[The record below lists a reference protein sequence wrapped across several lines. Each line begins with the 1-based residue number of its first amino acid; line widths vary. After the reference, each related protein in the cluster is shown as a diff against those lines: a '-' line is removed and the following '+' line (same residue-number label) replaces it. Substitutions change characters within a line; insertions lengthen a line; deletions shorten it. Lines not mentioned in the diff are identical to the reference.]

1 MSYEFDFTDV
11 FAAWPEL
18 LQGLAATLVLSTLGM
33 IIGMVVSIVG
43 ALGKTSG
50 PAWLRR
56 IINEYIELIRNTPL
70 LIQIFVIYFGLP
82 VLGFRLSSNAAAL
95 LALVVNVG
103 AYGIE
108 IIRAGI
114 ESIQKGQIEAGRSLG
129 LRPLQIFRFI
139 ILKPAIQ
146 AIYPSLTSLFIM
158 LLLNTSV
165 CSVIAATELTAVA
178 SNIQSRNFRSFEI
191 YFVVTLMYLGLSIFF
206 WTIFA
211 AIERAF
217 LRIPTR

>member
-18 LQGLAATLVLSTLGM
+18 LQGLTATLVLSTLGM

>member
-191 YFVVTLMYLGLSIFF
+191 YFVVSLMYLSLSIFF

>member
-191 YFVVTLMYLGLSIFF
+191 YFVVTLMYLSLSIFF